1 MKTNETPLISV
12 IVPVFNIEDYIECCL
27 NSLQEQTMKDIEIIV
42 IDDGSTD
49 SSGKICDKFAEED
62 PRFKIIHKDNEGLSA
77 ARNDGL
83 DISKGKYIMFVDGD
97 DWVEPKFCE
106 TPYNV
111 AEETDSEIVIFGW
124 ANHNNDDQKTL
135 RWFSNIQFRGF
146 TEKRDLFAKRYDSI
160 SVVVWNKMYNREL
173 FDDIRFPIG
182 RFSEDNAVTHKL
194 IHNAYSIFLLNEVL
208 YHNQGFR
215 PNSIIT
221 ERSKKLLIDQA
232 HFIFLRRLD
241 LFKWGYIEIERV
253 ADAAIS
259 YLVRIGRNSEFSDL
273 CDCIIRKSSSLTNN
287 SIAQKKK
294 IMIIIYKISP
304 LLFDLICDTFGER
317 VHDFPS

>member
-1 MKTNETPLISV
+1 MKTKEVPLISV
-12 IVPVFNIEDYIECCL
+12 IVPVFNIEDYIERCL
-27 NSLQEQTMKDIEIIV
+27 NSLQAQTMKDIEIIV

-97 DWVEPKFCE
+97 DWVEPEFCE
-106 TPYNV
+106 APYSI
-111 AEETDSEIVIFGW
+111 AEETDAEIVIFEW
-124 ANHNNDDQKTL
+124 ANHNNDDHKTL
-135 RWFSNIQFRGF
+135 RWFSNIPFRGF

-160 SVVVWNKMYNREL
+160 SVVVWNKMYNKKL
-173 FDDIRFPIG
+173 FEEIRFPVG
-182 RFSEDNAVTHKL
+182 RFSEDNVVTHKL
-194 IHNAYSIFLLNEVL
+194 IHNAYSIFLLDEVL

-232 HFIFLRRLD
+232 YYIFLRRLD

-259 YLVRIGRNSEFSDL
+259 YLVRVGRNSELSDQ
-273 CDCIIRKSSSLTNN
+273 CDCIIRKSHFLTNN